1 MRNLTRMLA
10 VTGLSLFALFA
21 VAGDEMKHDD
31 GMMSDDTME
40 QDMSEKGMEK
50 DDMADDM
57 GHGMKD
63 DAMDAKGMDDTME
76 KDMGDMSMDEETM
89 DHKDTME

>member
-31 GMMSDDTME
+31 GMMSDDAME
-40 QDMSEKGMEK
+40 QGMSEQGMEK
-50 DDMADDM
+50 YDMADDM
-57 GHGMKD
+57 GHCMK
-63 DAMDAKGMDDTME
+63 DDTME
-76 KDMGDMSMDEETM
+76 KDMDSMSMEEEAM
-89 DHKDTME
+89 GDKDTME